1 MFRLHG
7 HFIPEDF
14 LTEGLFG
21 TEAFNIRNFWNWDF
35 SAQEYFSTMDILE
48 WELTIWHWD
57 YSEIDVLIR
66 GHFVTLHSNMAI
78 SNQGHVIT
86 VPNCSCGKISI
97 CQNIYEAKELMSKRS
112 HVCQN
117 DSCRNIRCPNN
128 PESFLHV
135 SSFF

>member
-86 VPNCSCGKISI
+86 VPNCSHSKISI

-112 HVCQN
+112 HDKMSAKMTLAEILDAQ
-117 DSCRNIRCPNN
+117 ITLN
-128 PESFLHV
+128 PFYT
-135 SSFF
+135 